1 MSAASLDSGRSA
13 GLALGPNPKSIGG
26 VKIASIVNF
35 FIGLAIFTGGF
46 VTFEP
51 APYELVLAAFLG
63 VSLLLGLRIP
73 VSILPILIPVFTFA
87 LGGIISSFQIE
98 DYYRGMIYN
107 AVTLFLGLTS
117 VFFAILIAKEMG
129 RLRLIFRVYVVA
141 AAVTSLLGILGY
153 FGIPG
158 FDIFTRYDR
167 AQGAFADPNVFAP
180 FLIAPILYLIYG
192 IMNRSVTM
200 LPIRAA
206 FLFVILLG
214 EFLAF
219 SRGGW
224 GITTLTALMFYCL
237 LLLNEPKAQVKAKYI
252 LMGVAGLG
260 GLIVAVIVTLQIDAI
275 ADIFVQRAQVVQ
287 NYDGARLGRFARHAI
302 GFELALSSPWGIGN
316 LEFGHIYGED
326 EHNVYLRSLMSY
338 GWIGFVSWMTI
349 ILWPLIVGF
358 KMLFLNRPWLVYF
371 QICYVVFLGHL
382 MLAWVI
388 DIDHW
393 RHVYL
398 LLGMIWGC
406 ILLEKKHQKDKKL
419 ARRQVAPVSPHRAP
433 NGNLVPAE

>member
-1 MSAASLDSGRSA
+1 MSAESLSR
-13 GLALGPNPKSIGG
+13 LPTLQTIGG
-26 VKIASIVNF
+26 IRISFITNC
-35 FIGLAIFTGGF
+35 FIGLAIFLGGF

-51 APYELVLAAFLG
+51 APYEVLLAGLIGFAF
-63 VSLLLGLRIP
+63 VFGLRIP
-73 VSILPILIPVFTFA
+73 AAILPIMIPVFTFT

-98 DYYRGMIYN
+98 DWYRGVIYN

-117 VFFAILIAKEMG
+117 VYFAILIANEMG
-129 RLRLIFRVYVVA
+129 RLRLIFRIYVIA
-141 AAVTSLLGILGY
+141 AACTSVLGILGY
-153 FGIPG
+153 FGMPG

-192 IMNRSVTM
+192 VMNRSVTM
-200 LPIRAA
+200 LPIRAG

-224 GITTLTALMFYCL
+224 GVTVITSVLFYSL
-237 LLLNEPKAQVKAKYI
+237 LLLNEPKPQVRAKYI
-252 LMGVAGLG
+252 LMGVTGLATLVIA
-260 GLIVAVIVTLQIDAI
+260 LIAALQIDAI
-275 ADIFVQRAQVVQ
+275 SEIFTQRAQVVQ
-287 NYDGARLGRFARHAI
+287 SYDGARVGRFARHAI
-302 GFELALSSPWGIGN
+302 GFELALSKPWGIGN
-316 LEFGHIYGED
+316 LEFGKIYGED

-338 GWIGFVSWMTI
+338 GWIGFVSWLTI
-349 ILWPLIVGF
+349 ILWPLVAGF
-358 KMLFLNRPWLVYF
+358 KSLFLNRPWQVYF
-371 QICYVVFLGHL
+371 QICYVVFFGHL
-382 MLAWVI
+382 LLAWVI

-406 ILLEKKHQKDKKL
+406 ILLEKKHQKVK
-419 ARRQVAPVSPHRAP
+419 RAAHKQIVEP
-433 NGNLVPAE
+433 SSNQLYSGEMHPAE

>member
-1 MSAASLDSGRSA
+1 MSAESLSR
-13 GLALGPNPKSIGG
+13 LPTLQTIGG
-26 VKIASIVNF
+26 IKISFITNC
-35 FIGLAIFTGGF
+35 FIGLAIFLGGF

-51 APYELVLAAFLG
+51 APYEVVLAGLIGIGF
-63 VSLLLGLRIP
+63 VFGLRIP
-73 VSILPILIPVFTFA
+73 AAILPIMIPVFTFT

-98 DYYRGMIYN
+98 DWYRGMIYN

-117 VFFAILIAKEMG
+117 VYFAILIANEMG
-129 RLRLIFRVYVVA
+129 RLRIIFRVYVIA
-141 AAVTSLLGILGY
+141 AACTSVLGILGY
-153 FGIPG
+153 FGMPG

-206 FLFVILLG
+206 FLFIILLG

-224 GITTLTALMFYCL
+224 GITVITAALFYSL
-237 LLLNEPKAQVKAKYI
+237 LLLNEPKPQVRAKYI
-252 LMGVAGLG
+252 LMGVAGLATLVIA
-260 GLIVAVIVTLQIDAI
+260 LIAALQIDAI
-275 ADIFVQRAQVVQ
+275 SEIFTQRAQVVQ
-287 NYDGARLGRFARHAI
+287 SYDGARVGRFARHAI
-302 GFELALSSPWGIGN
+302 GFELALSKPWGIGN
-316 LEFGHIYGED
+316 LEFGFLYGED

-338 GWIGFVSWMTI
+338 GWIGFVSWLTI
-349 ILWPLIVGF
+349 ILWPLIAGF
-358 KMLFLNRPWLVYF
+358 KSLFLNRPWQVYF
-371 QICYVVFLGHL
+371 QICYIVFFGHL
-382 MLAWVI
+382 LLAWVI

-406 ILLEKKHQKDKKL
+406 ILLEKKHQKAKRT
-419 ARRQVAPVSPHRAP
+419 ARKQIKEPSSNQPYS
-433 NGNLVPAE
+433 GGMQPAE

>member
-1 MSAASLDSGRSA
+1 MSAASLHVSA
-13 GLALGPNPKSIGG
+13 KPKSIGG
-26 VKIASIVNF
+26 VKISTIMNF
-35 FIGLAIFTGGF
+35 ILGLAIFTGGF

-51 APYELVLAAFLG
+51 APYEIILASFLSI
-63 VSLLLGLRIP
+63 SLLFGLRIP
-73 VSILPILIPVFTFA
+73 AAVLPIMIPVFTFT

-98 DYYRGMIYN
+98 EYSRGMIYN

-117 VFFAILIAKEMG
+117 VFFAILISQQMG

-141 AAVTSLLGILGY
+141 AACTSVLGIFGY
-153 FGIPG
+153 FGAPG
-158 FDIFTRYDR
+158 FDIFTRYGR

-192 IMNRSVTM
+192 IMNRSVTTM
-200 LPIRAA
+200 PIRAA

-214 EFLAF
+214 EFLGF

-224 GITTLTALMFYCL
+224 GVTTLSTLMFYCL
-237 LLLNEPKAQVKAKYI
+237 LLINEPKSQVKAKYI
-252 LMGVAGLG
+252 LMGVAGIAT
-260 GLIVAVIVTLQIDAI
+260 LIIAIVIALQIPAI
-275 ADIFVQRAQVVQ
+275 SDIFVQRAHVVQ

-302 GFELALSSPWGIGN
+302 GFELALSKPWGIGN
-316 LEFGHIYGED
+316 LEFGFLYGED
-326 EHNVYLRSLMSY
+326 EHNVYLRSLLSY
-338 GWIGFVSWMTI
+338 GWIGFVSWLAI

-358 KMLFLNRPWLVYF
+358 KMLFMQRPWLIYF
-371 QICYVVFLGHL
+371 QICYVVFFCHL
-382 MLAWVI
+382 LLAWVI

-406 ILLEKKHQKDKKL
+406 ILLEKKHQKAKKQFR
-419 ARRQVAPVSPHRAP
+419 AEQSQVSKA
-433 NGNLVPAE
+433 NNLGGNLAPAE

>member
-1 MSAASLDSGRSA
+1 MSAESLIA
-13 GLALGPNPKSIGG
+13 GPNPKTIGG
-26 VKIASIVNF
+26 VKISSIMNF

-51 APYELVLAAFLG
+51 APYELILAAFLG
-63 VSLLLGLRIP
+63 VSILLGLRIP
-73 VSILPILIPVFTFA
+73 VGVLPILIPVFTFT

-98 DYYRGMIYN
+98 DYSRGMIYN
-107 AVTLFLGLTS
+107 AVTLFLGMTS
-117 VFFAILIAKEMG
+117 VFFAILIANEMG
-129 RLRLIFRVYVVA
+129 RLRLIFRVYVIA
-141 AAVTSLLGILGY
+141 AACTSLLGIFGY
-153 FGIPG
+153 FGLPG
-158 FDIFTRYDR
+158 FDIFTRYER

-200 LPIRAA
+200 LPIRLG
-206 FLFVILLG
+206 FLFIILLG

-224 GITTLTALMFYCL
+224 GVTAITALMFYCL
-237 LLLNEPKAQVKAKYI
+237 LLLNEPKPKVRAKYI

-260 GLIVAVIVTLQIDAI
+260 GLIVAIIVALQIDAI

-302 GFELALSSPWGIGN
+302 GFELALSKPWGIGN
-316 LEFGHIYGED
+316 LEFGFLYGED

-358 KMLFLNRPWLVYF
+358 KILFQNRPWQVYF
-371 QICYVVFLGHL
+371 QICYVVFIGHL

-406 ILLEKKHQKDKKL
+406 ILLEKKHQKAKKIIQ
-419 ARRQVAPVSPHRAP
+419 RQAAQKLP
-433 NGNLVPAE
+433 NMEIGGNMIPAE

>member
-1 MSAASLDSGRSA
+1 MSAASLTV
-13 GLALGPNPKSIGG
+13 GPNPKSIGG
-26 VKIASIVNF
+26 FKISTLMNLVL
-35 FIGLAIFTGGF
+35 GLAIFTGGF

-51 APYELVLAAFLG
+51 APYEIILAGFLG
-63 VSLLLGLRIP
+63 ISLVFGLRIP
-73 VSILPILIPVFTFA
+73 ASVLPIMIPVFTFT

-98 DYYRGMIYN
+98 EWYRGMIYN

-117 VFFAILIAKEMG
+117 VFFAILIAQEMG
-129 RLRLIFRVYVVA
+129 RLRLIFRVYVIA
-141 AAVTSLLGILGY
+141 AACTSVLGILGY
-153 FGIPG
+153 FGMPG
-158 FDIFTRYDR
+158 FDIFTRYER

-192 IMNRSVTM
+192 IMNRSITM

-224 GITTLTALMFYCL
+224 GVTTISVLMFYCL
-237 LLLNEPKAQVKAKYI
+237 LLINEPKSQTRAKYI

-260 GLIVAVIVTLQIDAI
+260 TLIVAIIVALQIDAI

-302 GFELALSSPWGIGN
+302 GFELALSKPWGIGN
-316 LEFGHIYGED
+316 LEFGFLYGED
-326 EHNVYLRSLMSY
+326 EHNVYLRSLLSY
-338 GWIGFVSWMTI
+338 GWIGFVSWLTI
-349 ILWPLIVGF
+349 ILWPLIAGF
-358 KMLFLNRPWLVYF
+358 KMLFLNRPWQVYF

-382 MLAWVI
+382 LLAWVI

-406 ILLEKKHQKDKKL
+406 ILLEKKHKKSRNL
-419 ARRQVAPVSPHRAP
+419 TRKQAVQHPQAR
-433 NGNLVPAE
+433 GYDGGMVPAE

>member
-1 MSAASLDSGRSA
+1 MSDASLNPGRSQ
-13 GLALGPNPKSIGG
+13 GLAIGPNPKTIGG
-26 VKIASIVNF
+26 VSIASIVNF
-35 FIGLAIFTGGF
+35 FIGLAIFSGGF

-51 APYELVLAAFLG
+51 APYELLLAAFLG

-73 VSILPILIPVFTFA
+73 VGVLPILIPVFTFT

-98 DYYRGMIYN
+98 DYSRGMIYN

-129 RLRLIFRVYVVA
+129 RLRLIFRVYVIA
-141 AAVTSLLGILGY
+141 AAFTSMLGILGY
-153 FGIPG
+153 FGMPG

-180 FLIAPILYLIYG
+180 FLIAPILYLVYG
-192 IMNRSVTM
+192 IMNRSVTL

-224 GITTLTALMFYCL
+224 GVTVLTALMFYCL
-237 LLLNEPKAQVKAKYI
+237 LLLNEPKPQVRAKYI

-260 GLIVAVIVTLQIDAI
+260 SLIVAIGFALQIDAI
-275 ADIFVQRAQVVQ
+275 AEIFDQRAQVVQ

-302 GFELALSSPWGIGN
+302 GFELALSKPLGIGN
-316 LEFGHIYGED
+316 LEFGIIYGED
-326 EHNVYLRSLMSY
+326 EHNVYLRALMSY
-338 GWIGFVSWMTI
+338 GWIGFISWLMI
-349 ILWPLIVGF
+349 ILWPLLSGF
-358 KMLFLNRPWLVYF
+358 KMLFQNRPWQVYF
-371 QICYVVFLGHL
+371 QICYVVFVGHL

-393 RHVYL
+393 RHFYL

-406 ILLEKKHQKDKKL
+406 ILLEKKHQKAKKL
-419 ARRQVAPVSPHRAP
+419 ATKRPSAAAPQRNA
-433 NGNLVPAE
+433 GGQLAAAG

>member
-1 MSAASLDSGRSA
+1 MSAPSLTV
-13 GLALGPNPKSIGG
+13 GPNPKSIGG
-26 VKIASIVNF
+26 IKISTIINLF
-35 FIGLAIFTGGF
+35 LGLAIFTGGF

-51 APYELVLAAFLG
+51 APYEIILAAFLG
-63 VSLLLGLRIP
+63 VSLVFGLRIP
-73 VSILPILIPVFTFA
+73 ASILPIMIPVFTFA

-98 DYYRGMIYN
+98 DWSRGVIYN
-107 AVTLFLGLTS
+107 LVTLFLGLTS
-117 VFFAILIAKEMG
+117 VFFAILIANEMG

-141 AAVTSLLGILGY
+141 AACTSVLGVLGY
-153 FGIPG
+153 FGMPG
-158 FDIFTRYDR
+158 FEVFTRYER

-214 EFLAF
+214 EFLGF

-224 GITTLTALMFYCL
+224 GVTVISILMFYTL
-237 LLLNEPKAQVKAKYI
+237 LLINEPKPQVRAKFI
-252 LMGVAGLG
+252 LMGVAGLAT
-260 GLIVAVIVTLQIDAI
+260 LIVALAVALQIDAI

-302 GFELALSSPWGIGN
+302 GFELALSKPWGIGT
-316 LEFGHIYGED
+316 LEFGFLYGED
-326 EHNVYLRSLMSY
+326 EHNVYLRSLLSY
-338 GWIGFVSWMTI
+338 GWIGFVSWLMI
-349 ILWPLIVGF
+349 ILWPLIAGF
-358 KMLFLNRPWLVYF
+358 KMLFLNRPWQVYF
-371 QICYVVFLGHL
+371 QIAYVVFLGHL

-398 LLGMIWGC
+398 LLGIIWGC
-406 ILLEKKHQKDKKL
+406 ILLEKKHQK
-419 ARRQVAPVSPHRAP
+419 ARKFARKQAIQSKSARPYS
-433 NGNLVPAE
+433 GGMVPAE

>member
-1 MSAASLDSGRSA
+1 MSAESLTI
-13 GLALGPNPKSIGG
+13 GPNPKSIGG
-26 VKIASIVNF
+26 VKIASIINF

-63 VSLLLGLRIP
+63 VSLLFGLRIP
-73 VSILPILIPVFTFA
+73 VGVLPILIPVCTFT

-98 DYYRGMIYN
+98 EYSRGMIYN
-107 AVTLFLGLTS
+107 AVTLFLGVTS
-117 VFFAILIAKEMG
+117 VFFAILISQEMG
-129 RLRLIFRVYVVA
+129 RLRLIFRIYVIA
-141 AAVTSLLGILGY
+141 AACTSVLGILGY
-153 FGIPG
+153 FGLSG
-158 FDIFTRYDR
+158 FEIFTRYGR

-200 LPIRAA
+200 LPIRAG
-206 FLFVILLG
+206 FLSVIMLG
-214 EFLAF
+214 ELLAF

-224 GITTLTALMFYCL
+224 GVTTITALMFYCL
-237 LLLNEPKAQVKAKYI
+237 LLLNEPKSQVRAKYI

-260 GLIVAVIVTLQIDAI
+260 TLIVAIIAALQIDAI

-302 GFELALSSPWGIGN
+302 GFELALSKPWGIGN
-316 LEFGHIYGED
+316 LEFGFLYGED

-358 KMLFLNRPWLVYF
+358 KMLFQNRPWQVYF

-398 LLGMIWGC
+398 LLGMMWGC
-406 ILLEKKHQKDKKL
+406 ILLEKKHQKAKNL
-419 ARRQVAPVSPHRAP
+419 ARRHAVQSKPTR
-433 NGNLVPAE
+433 NFNDEMVPAE

>member
-1 MSAASLDSGRSA
+1 MSVT
-13 GLALGPNPKSIGG
+13 ALKVSPSPKSIGG
-26 VKIASIVNF
+26 IKISTLMNCVL
-35 FIGLAIFTGGF
+35 GLAIFTGGF

-51 APYELVLAAFLG
+51 APYEVLLAAFLG
-63 VSLLLGLRIP
+63 VSFVFGLRVP
-73 VSILPILIPVFTFA
+73 ASVLPILIPVFTFT

-98 DYYRGMIYN
+98 DWYRGVIYN
-107 AVTLFLGLTS
+107 LVTLFLGLTS
-117 VFFAILIAKEMG
+117 VFFAILIAQEMG

-141 AAVTSLLGILGY
+141 AACTSVLGTLGY
-153 FGIPG
+153 FGMPG
-158 FDIFTRYDR
+158 FDIFTRYER

-224 GITTLTALMFYCL
+224 GVTVVSVFLFYCL
-237 LLLNEPKAQVKAKYI
+237 LLINEPKSQVKAKYI
-252 LMGVAGLG
+252 LMGVAGLAT
-260 GLIVAVIVTLQIDAI
+260 LIVAIAIALQIPAI
-275 ADIFVQRAQVVQ
+275 SDIFVQRAQVVQ

-302 GFELALSSPWGIGN
+302 GFELALSKPWGIGN
-316 LEFGHIYGED
+316 LEFGFIYGED

-338 GWIGFVSWMTI
+338 GWIGFVSWLTI

-358 KMLFLNRPWLVYF
+358 KSLFLNRPWQVYF
-371 QICYVVFLGHL
+371 QICYVVFFGHL
-382 MLAWVI
+382 LLAWVI

-406 ILLEKKHQKDKKL
+406 ILLEKKHQKAKRAAK
-419 ARRQVAPVSPHRAP
+419 RQVAQRLQGQPYS
-433 NGNLVPAE
+433 GGMMPAE